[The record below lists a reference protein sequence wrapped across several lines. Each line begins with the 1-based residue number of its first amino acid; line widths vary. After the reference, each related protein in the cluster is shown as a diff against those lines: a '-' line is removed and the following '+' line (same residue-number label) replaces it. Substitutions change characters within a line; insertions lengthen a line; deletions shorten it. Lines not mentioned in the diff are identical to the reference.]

1 MGLNSQAF
9 GRALG
14 RPSGFQAD
22 ILQNF
27 TYPNSSNQNV
37 YTRFEH
43 FYSFGALQ
51 ILHEK
56 PLNREKN
63 DFLKADLG
71 ISPKNRIQVAVKILS
86 DDEIL

>member
-1 MGLNSQAF
+1 MYFSLETAFFQARSKNKVRLPISFDLNSQAF

-43 FYSFGALQ
+43 FYSFGAL
-51 ILHEK
+51 
-56 PLNREKN
+56 
-63 DFLKADLG
+63 
-71 ISPKNRIQVAVKILS
+71 
-86 DDEIL
+86 